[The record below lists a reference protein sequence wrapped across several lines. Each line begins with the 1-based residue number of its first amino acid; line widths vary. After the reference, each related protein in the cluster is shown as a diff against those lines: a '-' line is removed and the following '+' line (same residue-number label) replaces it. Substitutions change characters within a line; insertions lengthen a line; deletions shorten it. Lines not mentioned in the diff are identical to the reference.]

1 MSPESTGNGAG
12 FEAPHI
18 GSQDMPRWDTGELID
33 APKFTSRN
41 WFALLGPGLIMG
53 GSAIGG
59 GEWLLGPKVTGVYGA
74 GLLWLAT
81 LSILGQVLYNIEI
94 SRYTLYTGEPIFTG
108 KFRLMPGPKFWVV
121 AYLLFDFGSVF
132 PYLAANAA
140 VPMGTLIKGGVVPD
154 PANVDSDWY
163 LMKGLAYLV
172 FIGALIPLLFGGKIY
187 RSLKAVMTFK
197 LVVVFGFLL
206 FLAFGYSK
214 AQTWTEIAT
223 GFVSFGNVPVL
234 RGEDANG
241 NGKLDEGEDWDDDK
255 RLDFVEPSLGLVFD
269 TDNDGKKDASDVNND
284 GEPDP
289 MVNVKRDGKVLRWPD
304 LDGDSLPD
312 TVLPFDTTGDGQSD
326 LDVPLDRDE
335 DGKLDE
341 FVDVDGDEYRDGRN
355 VDSLWSMMFGGANIS
370 DIDFTM
376 IGFIAGLAAI
386 AGSGGLSNTPTSNY
400 TRDQG
405 WGMGHHVGAIPS
417 AIGGHDIELSHS
429 GTVFEVTEES
439 LPRWKAWYKHVA
451 RDQLAVWLP
460 SCFVGIALPAMLS
473 IQFLSFAEA
482 DQGDKWTMSVMTAQG
497 VENAVAES
505 GEGLGKFCWFMTIFC
520 GFLVLAP
527 TMSSSADG
535 IIRRWVDA
543 FWTASAKLRE
553 MDPKHIKVVYLRVL
567 IAYSIF
573 GLIMLSLPP
582 ADLISY
588 ATMFFNIALG
598 ISCWHTVAINTTLLP
613 KPLRPRLFI
622 RVALIVAGGYFFMLG
637 TLSVLQQ
644 TGLLVKITG

>member
-1 MSPESTGNGAG
+1 MPESAAKPATAVT
-12 FEAPHI
+12 P
-18 GSQDMPRWDTGELID
+18 GSQDMPAWNTGELID

-59 GEWLLGPKVTGVYGA
+59 GEWLLGPKVTGIYGG
-74 GLLWLAT
+74 GLLWVAT

-108 KFRLMPGPKFWVV
+108 KFRMMPGPKFWVL

-140 VPMGTLIKGGVVPD
+140 IPVATLINTFFFGTGVPD
-154 PANVDSDWY
+154 PENVTRDFW
-163 LMKGLAYLV
+163 LVKILAYV
-172 FIGALIPLLFGGKIY
+172 IFIGALVPLLFGGKIY

-197 LVVVFGFLL
+197 LIVVFGFLL
-206 FLAFGYSK
+206 FLAFGFSK
-214 AQTWTEIAT
+214 ASTWAEIGR

-234 RGEDANG
+234 RGEDVNG
-241 NGKLDEGEDWDDDK
+241 NNLLDPGEDWDGDG
-255 RLDFVEPSLGLVFD
+255 RLDINEMPGD
-269 TDNDGKKDASDVNND
+269 EN
-284 GEPDP
+284 GEH
-289 MVNVKRDGKVLRWPD
+289 
-304 LDGDSLPD
+304 
-312 TVLPFDTTGDGQSD
+312 
-326 LDVPLDRDE
+326 
-335 DGKLDE
+335 
-341 FVDVDGDEYRDGRN
+341 VDVDGDGYVDGRN
-355 VDSLWSMMFGGANIS
+355 VDSIWSMFSGGASFS

-376 IGFIAGLAAI
+376 VGLIAALAAI

-417 AIGGHDIELSHS
+417 AIGGHDIELSHT

-439 LPRWKAWYKHVA
+439 LPRWKRWYKHVA

-460 SCFVGIALPAMLS
+460 ACFIGIALPAMLS
-473 IQFLSFAEA
+473 IQFLSYA
-482 DQGDKWTMSVMTAQG
+482 DADKGDSWNMAVMTAEG
-497 VENAVAES
+497 VQNTVGATS
-505 GEGLGKFCWFMTIFC
+505 SGLGSFCWFMTIFC

-527 TMSSSADG
+527 TMSASADG

-543 FWTASAKLRE
+543 FWTSSARLRA
-553 MDPKHIKVVYLRVL
+553 MDPKFIKVVYLRVL
-567 IAYSIF
+567 IGYAIF
-573 GLIMLSLPP
+573 GLVMLSLNPG
-582 ADLISY
+582 DLITY

-613 KPLRPRLFI
+613 PALRPHMAI
-622 RVALIVAGGYFFMLG
+622 RGLMILSGLYFFTLG
-637 TLSVLQQ
+637 VISVLQK
-644 TGLLVKITG
+644 TGLLDKLTG

>member
-1 MSPESTGNGAG
+1 MSEETPPPDDMNSTSEEASAPESSPTTADASSGGT
-12 FEAPHI
+12 FEAPRI
-18 GSQDMPRWDTGELID
+18 GSTEMPAWNTGELID
-33 APKFTSRN
+33 APTFTKRN

-59 GEWLLGPKVTGVYGA
+59 GEWLLGPKVTGVYGG

-81 LSILGQVLYNIEI
+81 LSILGQVIYNIEI
-94 SRYTLYTGEPIFTG
+94 SRYTLYSGEPIFTG
-108 KFRLMPGPKFWVV
+108 KFRMMPGPRFWVV

-140 VPMGTLIKGGVVPD
+140 TPVATLIKGGKVPGPD
-154 PANVDSDWY
+154 DFW
-163 LMKGLAYLV
+163 LMKGLAYAIFL
-172 FIGALIPLLFGGKIY
+172 GALVPLLFGGKIY

-197 LVVVFGFLL
+197 LIVVFGFLL

-214 AQTWTEIAT
+214 MSTWKEITT
-223 GFVSFGNVPVL
+223 GFVSFGKVPVL
-234 RGEDANG
+234 RAEDTNG
-241 NGKLDEGEDWDDDK
+241 NGSLDDGEDWDGDGRLDVVEPQVDSDGDGEFDTFDDK
-255 RLDFVEPSLGLVFD
+255 
-269 TDNDGKKDASDVNND
+269 
-284 GEPDP
+284 
-289 MVNVKRDGKVLRWPD
+289 
-304 LDGDSLPD
+304 DGD
-312 TVLPFDTTGDGQSD
+312 G
-326 LDVPLDRDE
+326 
-335 DGKLDE
+335 
-341 FVDVDGDEYRDGRN
+341 YRDGRN
-355 VDSLWSMMFGGANIS
+355 VGSIWSMFGGERGFK

-376 IGFIAGLAAI
+376 VGFIAALAAI

-417 AIGGHDIELSHS
+417 AIGGHDIELSHT

-439 LPRWKAWYKHVA
+439 LPRWRGWYKHVA

-473 IQFLSFAEA
+473 IQFLTYA
-482 DQGDKWTMSVMTAQG
+482 DADAGDSWSMAVMTAEG
-497 VENAVAES
+497 VRNVVSAES
-505 GEGLGKFCWFMTIFC
+505 GDGLGAFCWFMTIFC

-543 FWTASAKLRE
+543 FWTSSAKLRA

-567 IAYSIF
+567 VCYAIF
-573 GLIMLSLPP
+573 GCFALSLDPGK
-582 ADLISY
+582 LIQY
-588 ATMFFNIALG
+588 ATMFFNVALG

-613 KPLRPRLFI
+613 KPLRPHLLI
-622 RVALIVAGGYFFMLG
+622 RGLMILAGIYFFMLG
-637 TLSVLQQ
+637 SLAVLKT
-644 TGLLVKITG
+644 TGLLEKLTG

>member
-1 MSPESTGNGAG
+1 MSQESTGNAAG

-18 GSQDMPRWDTGELID
+18 GSKDMPRWNTGELIE

-140 VPMGTLIKGGVVPD
+140 VPLGTLLKGGEVPD

-172 FIGALIPLLFGGKIY
+172 FIGALVPLLFGGKIY

-206 FLAFGYSK
+206 YLAYGYSEAK
-214 AQTWTEIAT
+214 TWKEIAT

-241 NGKLDEGEDWDDDK
+241 NGVLDPGEDWDNDG
-255 RLDFVEPSLGLVFD
+255 RLDVVEKELPANLD
-269 TDNDGKKDASDVNND
+269 TDGDGTPDDWIDRDGD
-284 GEPDP
+284 GETTVVD
-289 MVNVKRDGKVLRWPD
+289 KFED
-304 LDGDSLPD
+304 LDGDN
-312 TVLPFDTTGDGQSD
+312 
-326 LDVPLDRDE
+326 
-335 DGKLDE
+335 
-341 FVDVDGDEYRDGRN
+341 YRDGRN
-355 VDSLWSMMFGGANIS
+355 VESLWSMMFGGSSIS

-497 VENAVAES
+497 VQNAVADS

-598 ISCWHTVAINTTLLP
+598 ISCWHTVAINTKLLP

-622 RVALIVAGGYFFMLG
+622 RVALIVAGGYFFLLG